1 MSDLQRVGPVFGG
14 SGTAPPFTATVTGA
28 QRVADAHGRYMSAS
42 LEGRVFTAQNVAAQ
56 AVSVALNTTYTGLCL
71 SNPAGSNRLLALLA
85 ANYALSV
92 APAAIS
98 SLHLI
103 AGYSS
108 AGIVTHTTPLAAPGP
123 QSSIITG
130 GINQANCVADVDS
143 ACTLVNPYYL
153 MPMGS
158 GFTAAALYATTPGW
172 IDIGGS
178 IIIPPG
184 GWVAWGALTA
194 VTGFGGF
201 MWEEIPTLIQG

>member
-14 SGTAPPFTATVTGA
+14 SGTAPPFTAGLTGA
-28 QRVADAHGRYMSAS
+28 QRVADAHGRYMQAA
-42 LEGRVFTAQNVAAQ
+42 LEGRLFSAHNVAAQ
-56 AVSVALNTTYTGLCL
+56 AVSVALTTTYTGLCL
-71 SNPAGSNRLLALLA
+71 SNPAGNNKNLALLA
-85 ANYALSV
+85 AQYALSV
-92 APAAIS
+92 APAAIA

-103 AGYSS
+103 AGYSA

-123 QSSIITG
+123 VSTIINGVTPPT
-130 GINQANCVADVDS
+130 AKVDS
-143 ACTLVNPYYL
+143 AATIVSPYYL

-172 IDIGGS
+172 IDLGGAFV
-178 IIIPPG
+178 IPPG

-201 MWEEIPTLIQG
+201 LWEEIPILP